1 MENKI
6 IDEANYGGRG
16 RKKFCFTLFLRKPS
30 FFFLFW
36 GDASIFKDSQVRIS
50 FKYE

>member
-16 RKKFCFTLFLRKPS
+16 RKKILFYFIIEETFFFFFYFGAVPQFLRIP
-30 FFFLFW
+30 
-36 GDASIFKDSQVRIS
+36 R
-50 FKYE
+50 